1 MSPIFFNW
9 QFRLIVE
16 TWKKM
21 LGCIFLIGIYN
32 KIRDL
37 FVFPNTNLALDF
49 SKNIFGGKKE
59 LTIKSLFVQ
68 CTTTVLPSPAAP
80 GIPLILLGPCAVSVS
95 LNKVVTIWFGFL
107 SSHVT
112 QFINILF
119 FYSERRHYD
128 WLNLSYFLI

>member
-37 FVFPNTNLALDF
+37 FAFPNTNLALDF

-95 LNKVVTIWFGFL
+95 LNICGGLNTVAKEGSFAKSWLSCLFNSDSVKAFG
-107 SSHVT
+107 
-112 QFINILF
+112 
-119 FYSERRHYD
+119 
-128 WLNLSYFLI
+128 